1 MGAGVTKVRLTGGE
15 PTLRG
20 DLVELTQRLHAL
32 PGLGTIGLTT
42 NGLTLSRKLADLRAA
57 GTGLWLSAACVV
69 VLLGSGFSERW
80 MRRAA
85 AGLVAT
91 G

>member
-20 DLVELTQRLHAL
+20 DLVELTQLLRAL

-57 GTGLWLSAACVV
+57 GKGPPGSVPHVV
-69 VLLGSGFSERW
+69 FAL
-80 MRRAA
+80 RRKP
-85 AGLVAT
+85 
-91 G
+91 